1 MSPIATD
8 WLNEWTEHQLRTLDK
23 ACGPSQAATH
33 AHRRHVALP
42 YSGRSYPS
50 PFPVP
55 LVSMSTPELKRYD
68 RLAAVLACV
77 FLLCTAVLVTW
88 QQVGDWDAWWHL
100 RMGQYMLQTGM
111 VPAQDVFS
119 WTWADAPIH
128 YLDAGSQVLLWFAW
142 ALAGD
147 AGTQIFR
154 TLCAIG
160 VVMAV
165 RHAVGLNAS
174 QRPLVW
180 TAVSSFLLVA
190 TVSQFIPRPLMC
202 GTLCAAWLFALLV
215 RLHVPDEPQPETPS
229 RVWRMWLAAAATIA
243 VWMQLHRGAVLGVL
257 LLTGAAG
264 WSAVRV
270 LAPAFLQR
278 WTGARLPAGALL
290 PAVTAALL
298 AWLSGLATVNGTAL
312 YATAFS
318 LNGND
323 ALRSSVSEWQP
334 LTFSV
339 ALEHYAL
346 ASVLVVVALLVV
358 VGNWIRGARSSLVPS
373 VHLWHVVVFGLLLWQ
388 ATTAVRHVGLAAL
401 FAAMLIARVLS
412 TCSMPRILAPGLL
425 AVALG
430 ITSVSGAFALRMHDP
445 GVGPVP
451 GRFPAGALAFAREHQ
466 LGDRVLNAFVYG
478 GWVLWDGRLADNGSP
493 STTPRFRAAVDGRH
507 DTVYSVEFVEETTRA
522 QSDPIAFEAWV
533 ARYNPDWVLADNT
546 PGRET
551 HGFLAQMP
559 DWMMVYWSE
568 EAIIWMRRDRYPEL
582 LPLSFR
588 LLHPML
594 PMESMGIAIAQ
605 AAGRPRA
612 MEQIGE
618 EIQRLIDVSPHSLR
632 AQSLSLLYWSSM
644 GPAGA
649 PQADLVWEAII
660 ALHPEHPAVPALAQQ
675 FGRPLP

>member
-1 MSPIATD
+1 MSA
-8 WLNEWTEHQLRTLDK
+8 
-23 ACGPSQAATH
+23 
-33 AHRRHVALP
+33 
-42 YSGRSYPS
+42 
-50 PFPVP
+50 
-55 LVSMSTPELKRYD
+55 PEPERYD
-68 RLAAVLACV
+68 RLAAVLAGV
-77 FLLCTAVLVTW
+77 FLLCTAALVTW

-100 RMGQYMLQTGM
+100 RMGQYMLQTGV
-111 VPAQDVFS
+111 VPARDVFS

-128 YLDAGSQVLLWFAW
+128 YLDAGSQVLLWLAW
-142 ALAGD
+142 AVAGD
-147 AGTQIFR
+147 AGTQMFR
-154 TLCAIG
+154 TLCAVG
-160 VVMAV
+160 VALAI
-165 RHAVGLNAS
+165 RYAAGPGAA

-190 TVSQFIPRPLMC
+190 TVSQFIPRPLLC
-202 GTLCAAWLFALLV
+202 GTVCAAWLFALLV
-215 RLHVPDEPQPETPS
+215 RLHAADDSAHETQS
-229 RVWRMWLAAAATIA
+229 RSWRLCLAAAATIA

-264 WSAVRV
+264 WSAIRV
-270 LAPAFLQR
+270 FAPAFLQR
-278 WTGARLPAGALL
+278 WTGAPLPAKALL

-323 ALRSSVSEWQP
+323 ALRASVSEWQP
-334 LTFSV
+334 LTLSV
-339 ALEHYAL
+339 AMEHYAL
-346 ASVLVVVALLVV
+346 ASVLVLLAAVV
-358 VGNWIRGARSSLVPS
+358 VVVDWIRCARTSCRAS
-373 VHLWHVVVFGLLLWQ
+373 VHLWHAAVFGLLLWQ
-388 ATTAVRHVGLAAL
+388 ATTAVRHVGLVTL
-401 FAAMLIARVLS
+401 FAAMLVARVLS
-412 TCSMPRILAPGLL
+412 TWSAPRILAPSLL

-430 ITSVSGAFALRMHDP
+430 IASVSAAFTMRMHDP
-445 GVGPVP
+445 GIGAVP

-478 GWVLWDGRLADNGSP
+478 GWVLWEGRLADDGSP

-507 DTVYSVEFVEETTRA
+507 DTVYSVEFVEETTLA
-522 QSDPIAFEAWV
+522 QSDEAMFRAWV
-533 ARYNPDWVLADNT
+533 ARHNPDWVLADNT

-551 HGFLAQMP
+551 HGFLAQMS

-568 EAIIWMRRDRYPEL
+568 EAIIWVRRDRHPEL

-594 PMESMGIAIAQ
+594 PMESMGQAIAQ
-605 AAGRPRA
+605 AAGRQRP
-612 MEQIGE
+612 MQQIGN

-649 PQADLVWEAII
+649 AQADLVWEAIL
-660 ALHPEHPAVPALAQQ
+660 ALHAEHPAVPALAQQ